1 MPRPSVVVSHRDYV
15 AQADRLR
22 ELAAHMPALAANY
35 QVLLAEMI
43 ALQGFYFFEGAIE
56 SIAAKLVCG
65 ANYADGVVPVITHPA
80 TTIDDALVYMRTVGR
95 PKPKGM
101 LKWNK
106 TSEITGNVRYV
117 MASNEHFCV
126 ACRNHSARINEI
138 RMVRNHIAH
147 NNPGTKSDYATV
159 VARRLGAAPTRLPR
173 PGAFLLRE
181 FTPGTTLVVEYVVT
195 LGAIV
200 REAAKI

>member
-1 MPRPSVVVSHRDYV
+1 VVVSHKDYV

-35 QVLLAEMI
+35 QSLLSEMI
-43 ALQGFYFFEGAIE
+43 ALQAFYFFERAIE

-65 ANYADGVVPVITHPA
+65 AKYADGVVPVITHAA
-80 TTIDDALVYMRTVGR
+80 TTIDDALTHMRTVGR
-95 PKPKGM
+95 AKPKGL
-101 LKWNK
+101 LKWNRA
-106 TSEITGNVRYV
+106 SEITGNVRYV
-117 MASNEHFCV
+117 MAGSEHFCI

-147 NNPGTKSDYATV
+147 NNSGTRAEYAMV
-159 VARRLGAAPTRLPR
+159 VARRLGAAPLRLPR
-173 PGAFLLRE
+173 PGVFLLRQ
-181 FTPGTTLVVEYVVT
+181 FTPGTPLLLEYVVT

-200 REAAKI
+200 RDAAKI